1 MVSSLPTIE
10 LLEKTHVFPCVYV
23 FKVIGKA
30 ESSFLARAVAMVREE
45 LNLEFD
51 PPYHVRE
58 AVGGRHHSVTLEPTV
73 HSAQHILAIYRRL
86 SGLEG
91 LVMMF

>member
-10 LLEKTHVFPCVYV
+10 LLEKTHAFPCVYV

-30 ESSFLARAVAMVREE
+30 EQSFLARAVAMVREE
-45 LNLEFD
+45 LVLEFD

-58 AVGGRHHSVTLEPTV
+58 AVGGRHQSVTLEPTV
-73 HSAQHILAIYRRL
+73 LSAQQILAVYRRL
-86 SGLEG
+86 SALEG
-91 LVMMF
+91 HVMMF